1 MPRKTKKQKIQAQL
15 RQKDFLLNLE
25 KKGEKP
31 TEIQVKLKKKSL
43 IQPDTTVY
51 TNKATPVT
59 SYFKKDFVKSIIVIS
74 IIIALEIVIYFG
86 TINKYF

>member
-31 TEIQVKLKKKSL
+31 TDIQVKLKKKSL

-51 TNKATPVT
+51 TKKAAPVT
-59 SYFKKDFVKSIIVIS
+59 SYFKKDFVKSIIIIS